1 MRLRLPVMFLYLIT
15 VACLGDAER
24 VGTTTQLACNCDVDP
39 APCCC
44 TSPILID
51 VAGDGF
57 RLTSSDDG
65 VRIAARRGHERTE
78 RAWTEAGSDDAW
90 LVLDRN
96 GDGVINDMSELFGST
111 TPQPKV
117 FGAQGNG
124 FLALAVFD
132 VDENGAINEDDA
144 VYEELRLW
152 QDKNH
157 DGESQPE
164 ELRPLKELGV
174 VALSVIYKENRR
186 ADAHGNV
193 FRYSAAVYP
202 EADSTVGPTAWDVW
216 LVGVPS
222 LPIPGAEVASNADD
236 VVANRLRWVWRCT
249 GSCTQFVKVPWNP
262 DLFCQI
268 PSLDAIGPYTT
279 GNQQQACI
287 LAQALCATRLVQ
299 DPTHCQLGTV
309 SCSNCERTIR
319 DIPDNPPG
327 C

>member
-1 MRLRLPVMFLYLIT
+1 MRLRLPVTFVYLIT
-15 VACLGDAER
+15 VACLGDTES
-24 VGTTTQLACNCDVDP
+24 VGTTTQNQCNCDIDP

-57 RLTSSDDG
+57 RLTSSENG
-65 VRIAARRGHERTE
+65 VRMATRRGHERTE

-117 FGAQGNG
+117 FGASGNG

-132 VDENGAINEDDA
+132 VDQNGAVNEDDP

-157 DGESQPE
+157 DGESQAE
-164 ELRPLKELGV
+164 ELHPLNELGV
-174 VALSVIYKENRR
+174 VALSVIYKEDRR
-186 ADAHGNV
+186 ADAHGNL
-193 FRYSAAVYP
+193 FRYSAAVYAEP
-202 EADSTVGPTAWDVW
+202 DSTVGQTAWDVW

-222 LPIPGAEVASNADD
+222 LPIPGAEIPSQADD
-236 VVANRLRWVWRCT
+236 VVANRLRWVWRCS
-249 GSCTQFVKVPWNP
+249 GSCTQIVKIPYDP
-262 DLFCQI
+262 SLFCLT
-268 PSLDAIGPYTT
+268 PSLLTIGPYTT
-279 GNQQQACI
+279 GTQQDACL
-287 LAQALCATRLVQ
+287 LAQAQCATTLVR
-299 DPTHCQLGTV
+299 DPTHCLLQTV
-309 SCSNCERTIR
+309 SCSNCNRTII
-319 DIPDNPPG
+319 DIPDPPPS